1 MSKDS
6 DDCNIMNELFDSG
19 SNNDELPH
27 YHWHKVAEYNDDGTK
42 IRNLTKEEQILWI
55 KEQKLKEKSK

>member
-19 SNNDELPH
+19 EELQH
-27 YHWHKVAEYNDDGTK
+27 YHWHPVAIYTQDDQK
-42 IRNLTKEEQILWI
+42 IRDLTKEEKIEWI
-55 KEQKLKEKSK
+55 KQQKLKEKSK